1 MGFPLLPKRWGVQ
14 PPIFCDIAICSVG
27 LQRSQLS
34 RDGCQPLVW
43 TPRQLWRFVGRGT
56 PRSAR
61 LPGADGMM
69 RACASPPALCRR
81 PYHQS
86 AHPKGKQGSKWG
98 LAKIYYQVYDPPCP
112 GLLVRHPA
120 CRHAWYVRRGRGG
133 ARGGPGRREAA
144 TGGYGRKP
152 LYVRPPESK

>member
-1 MGFPLLPKRWGVQ
+1 MGFPVLPKKVGFN
-14 PPIFCDIAICSVG
+14 PTFCDTSIAICSVS
-27 LQRSQLS
+27 LQIRSQLS

-81 PYHQS
+81 PY
-86 AHPKGKQGSKWG
+86 
-98 LAKIYYQVYDPPCP
+98 
-112 GLLVRHPA
+112 
-120 CRHAWYVRRGRGG
+120 
-133 ARGGPGRREAA
+133 
-144 TGGYGRKP
+144 
-152 LYVRPPESK
+152 